1 MSTDLGFFE
10 VTPEGFVLREGAPGW
25 TPEEIQELT
34 EAKLIIPDQV
44 PEVRLRD

>member
-1 MSTDLGFFE
+1 M
-10 VTPEGFVLREGAPGW
+10 LRERAPGW

-34 EAKLIIPDQV
+34 EAKLIVPDEV